1 MLFLRQFSH
10 TKAVTKRVKIR
21 FDRTHSRLYV
31 RIKQPL
37 LLQPSKSI
45 KEPSTK
51 RRIRSDLTDRAPRR
65 PYKFFNRIRHR
76 NRQRLLRLCLIF
88 GLASMAAT
96 HSISASAQV
105 FDPIRRALSPIINIL
120 DKKDAPKVKAAAES
134 EQLLPEQQALDPN
147 VDSHPVE
154 ESRELLSL
162 TKDRPSL
169 LNVMQAEFLIN
180 RGEID
185 AGLKLYKGEAF
196 KEDATSVFERALEL
210 SLLYDSPQQSLD
222 FALKWQQQNPEHIPA
237 LFYVAHLALKAHDY
251 DLSGKVLTEIL
262 DYDTQADLSEILVGI
277 YPTDESDQR
286 LLLETLLR
294 LPKNDN
300 PSLLVMQAGL
310 MSQLGQPD
318 IALVSVNRALKF
330 QPDNAPFIVLKA
342 DILKQLKPDREVLEY
357 ISAERKRLKDN
368 KTIYLYE
375 IRYRLELG
383 ETQEAWELLLQAHDL
398 FHDDE
403 VTLLAA
409 LVSIDIEAYTE
420 ADELLSG
427 LASSPAYID
436 QSYYYL
442 GISAERQH
450 KYERAERF
458 FSKVM
463 QESLVLQARQKL
475 VAIQLLQGQP
485 QQALSSLR
493 QFSEQFDVYG
503 PESAIMQ
510 ADILRQQNKLG
521 EAKKILANAN
531 RQHPDDTKLLFARAQ
546 LLDNT
551 LDTALKRQ
559 LLERLLLINPE
570 NPDYIVASAVFL
582 FEVGDDQDIKQAIEL
597 AQSILDIPFDSPQF
611 KQQNYLSA
619 LNILAADA
627 LSKGRYQ
634 AVIHYLEVPYDV
646 SPTLDSGII
655 LLRAYQGLGQ
665 QDKVLSLFDDIQQR
679 FAVGQKD
686 ISDRLQAY

>member
-1 MLFLRQFSH
+1 MLFLRQSN
-10 TKAVTKRVKIR
+10 KAKGYAKRVKTRFSTFQTRLQLKITLSVRSSVTGKIR
-21 FDRTHSRLYV
+21 RRSNRKSKNEPAHSVATQNLAKKILHY
-31 RIKQPL
+31 
-37 LLQPSKSI
+37 
-45 KEPSTK
+45 
-51 RRIRSDLTDRAPRR
+51 
-65 PYKFFNRIRHR
+65 
-76 NRQRLLRLCLIF
+76 NRQYLLRLAIIIS
-88 GLASMAAT
+88 LAGMAT
-96 HSISASAQV
+96 HSIAANAKV
-105 FDPIRRALSPIINIL
+105 LDPIRWVLSPIINIM
-120 DKKDAPKVKAAAES
+120 DKQDDD
-134 EQLLPEQQALDPN
+134 QLPQSGQLIPEQAKLDPDIN
-147 VDSHPVE
+147 SHPLE
-154 ESRELLSL
+154 ETHGRLSL

-169 LNVMQAEFLIN
+169 LNVMQAEFLID
-180 RGEID
+180 RREID
-185 AGLKLYKGEAF
+185 AGLKLYKQESF

-210 SLLYDSPQQSLD
+210 SLLYDTPQESLD
-222 FALKWQQQNPEHIPA
+222 FALKWQQQNPEHLPA

-262 DYDTQADLSEILVGI
+262 DYDNQADLSEILIGV
-277 YPTDESDQR
+277 YPTSQSDQR

-294 LPKNDN
+294 LPKHDN

-330 QPDNAPFIVLKA
+330 EPDNAPFIVLKA
-342 DILKQLKPDREVLEY
+342 DILKQLQPDREVLKF
-357 ISAERKRLKDN
+357 ISAERKRLKNN
-368 KTIYLYE
+368 KTLYLHE
-375 IRYRLELG
+375 IRYRLDLG

-409 LVSIDIEAYTE
+409 LVSIDIEAYAK

-427 LASSPAYID
+427 LASSPGYID
-436 QSYYYL
+436 QAYYYL

-450 KYERAERF
+450 NYARAERF
-458 FSKVM
+458 LSKVM

-475 VAIQLLQGQP
+475 ISIQLMQGHP
-485 QQALSSLR
+485 EQALETLS
-493 QFSEQFDVYG
+493 QFSKQFDVYG

-510 ADILRQQNKLG
+510 ADILRQQNKLD
-521 EAKKILANAN
+521 EANKVLVDANK
-531 RQHPDDTKLLFARAQ
+531 RYPDDTKLIFARVK
-546 LLDNT
+546 LLNNET
-551 LDTALKRQ
+551 DTQLKRK

-570 NPDYIVASAVFL
+570 NSDYILAAAVFL
-582 FEVGDDQDIKQAIEL
+582 FEQQNEQDIKQALEL

-611 KQQNYLSA
+611 KQLNYLSA
-619 LNILAADA
+619 LNIKAADA
-627 LSKGRYQ
+627 LSKGQYQ
-634 AVIHYLEVPYDV
+634 AVIDYLEVPYNI

-665 QDKVLSLFDDIQQR
+665 QDKVLSLFEDIQQR